1 MNLLLLFLLAILPQ
15 LALSQVYKC
24 TDIKGKITYSESPC
38 SQSTKGSEIYLDPN
52 VIDSSSIR
60 ERIANDKLN
69 VFSTSSSDIKSTRPL
84 MSDSDKQN
92 RLSALKIDFDDLKGT
107 PEERTDAQNEY
118 NLLLRNQVYSLS
130 YDHELE
136 RKNLKVDLQS
146 YDRSRR
152 LNARLLLST
161 LYMKYL
167 SP

>member
-1 MNLLLLFLLAILPQ
+1 MNLLLFILLALLPQ

-24 TDIKGKITYSESPC
+24 TDSKGKITYSESPC
-38 SQSTKGSEIYLDPN
+38 SQSTKGSEIYLEPN

-60 ERIANDKLN
+60 DRIATDKLN
-69 VFSTSSSDIKSTRPL
+69 VFSTSSSDIKSTRPF

-107 PEERTDAQNEY
+107 PEKRSDALNEY
-118 NLLLRNQVYSLS
+118 KLLSRNHVYSLS
-130 YDHELE
+130 YDYELE
-136 RKNLKVDLQS
+136 RRNLKVDLQS
-146 YDRSRR
+146 YDRLRR
-152 LNARLLLST
+152 LNAQQLLST

>member
-1 MNLLLLFLLAILPQ
+1 MNLLLFILLALLPQ

-24 TDIKGKITYSESPC
+24 TDSKGKITYSESRC

-60 ERIANDKLN
+60 DRIANDKLN
-69 VFSTSSSDIKSTRPL
+69 AFSSPSSNIKSTRPL
-84 MSDSDKQN
+84 MTDCDKQN
-92 RLSALKIDFDDLKGT
+92 RLSGLKIDFDDLKGT
-107 PEERTDAQNEY
+107 PEKRTDAQNEY
-118 NLLLRNQVYSLS
+118 NLLSRNQVYGLS

-136 RKNLKVDLQS
+136 RRNLKVDLQS